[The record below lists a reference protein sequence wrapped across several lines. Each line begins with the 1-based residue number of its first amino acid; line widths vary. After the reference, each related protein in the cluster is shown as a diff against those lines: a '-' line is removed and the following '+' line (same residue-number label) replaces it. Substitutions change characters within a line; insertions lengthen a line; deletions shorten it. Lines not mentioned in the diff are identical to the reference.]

1 MAWEARSWAEL
12 RDLLRDFKV
21 VTLEYVLSVLWRLC
35 ASALRA
41 AKKRRTP
48 VHLPMKRDFLNFK
61 HLPAMV
67 MTTHK

>member
-1 MAWEARSWAEL
+1 
-12 RDLLRDFKV
+12 
-21 VTLEYVLSVLWRLC
+21 LWRLC